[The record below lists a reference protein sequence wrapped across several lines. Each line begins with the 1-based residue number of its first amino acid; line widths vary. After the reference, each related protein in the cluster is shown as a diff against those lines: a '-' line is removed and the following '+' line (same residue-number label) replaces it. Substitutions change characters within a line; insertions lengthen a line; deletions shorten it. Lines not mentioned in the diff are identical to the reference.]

1 MTKRV
6 TFFLYSSSR
15 YRLIAAVPQKFID
28 PQNMDLSVKP
38 GDNFYQYANGNWL
51 KKNAVPASKTS
62 WGSFNELREKS
73 LDAMKSLLEE
83 AAKTSTKGRLYQM
96 VGDYYVSGMDSAT
109 IEQRGFDPIKP
120 DLARIEKVNN
130 KAGFS
135 GRTGLP
141 ADTKQRYAIWLFC
154 RTGP

>member
-1 MTKRV
+1 CSLLLTPTVIMTKRV
-6 TFFLYSSSR
+6 TFL
-15 YRLIAAVPQKFID
+15 LTIAIAIGIIAAVPQKFID

-83 AAKTSTKGRLYQM
+83 ASKTSTKGRLYQM
-96 VGDYYVSGMDSAT
+96 VGDYYMSGMDSAT

-120 DLARIEKVNN
+120 DLARLAKVNN
-130 KAGFS
+130 KAAF
-135 GRTGLP
+135 L
-141 ADTKQRYAIWLFC
+141 
-154 RTGP
+154 